1 MDVKSD
7 ALPVMN
13 NNQISHDNVDTY
25 SEPVLPND
33 MQKRPEGG
41 ADSNFERQYNE
52 LLDRQSDERK
62 ENIDANEAP

>member
-7 ALPVMN
+7 ALPALN
-13 NNQISHDNVDTY
+13 NNQISHENVETY

-33 MQKRPEGG
+33 IMQKRPEM

-52 LLDRQSDERK
+52 LLDR
-62 ENIDANEAP
+62 